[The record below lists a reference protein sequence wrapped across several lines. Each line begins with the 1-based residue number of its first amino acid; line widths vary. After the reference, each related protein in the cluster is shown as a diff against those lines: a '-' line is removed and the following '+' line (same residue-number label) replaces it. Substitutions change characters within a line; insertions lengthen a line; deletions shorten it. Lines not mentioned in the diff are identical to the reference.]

1 MIFTALCCYTT
12 SGRRFALLQAISRI
26 RSAHASRTLF
36 RCPLYNSDPVTKD
49 LGTNRMAISS
59 AQGTLRATAQL
70 GLYLYLGRQR
80 HRSFPRHVSF
90 SAVSL
95 LFMGYFLFIRIAQ
108 ISCVHTLLPFHF
120 VSPNASPAP
129 RFWRSRQIWLNTQGT
144 FVFSLF
150 SLRKKDV
157 SHLGWAAHKSVD
169 QFWRS
174 FLCLTLILLQHFL
187 HLAGYH
193 RLSPNA
199 LLRSS
204 RHALWV
210 SGRKLL
216 FAAYNL

>member
-1 MIFTALCCYTT
+1 MHLERFSDAPCTIATRSQKISARIEWQFLQ
-12 SGRRFALLQAISRI
+12 RRVHYERL
-26 RSAHASRTLF
+26 RSSVCT
-36 RCPLYNSDPVTKD
+36 CTWGGNDIDP
-49 LGTNRMAISS
+49 
-59 AQGTLRATAQL
+59 
-70 GLYLYLGRQR
+70 
-80 HRSFPRHVSF
+80 FPRHVSF

-174 FLCLTLILLQHFL
+174 FLCLTLILLRHFL

-216 FAAYNL
+216 FASYNL